1 MDLHILWK
9 MVILTKNQQNKDFF
23 AIIYV
28 LNVKKYID
36 YFYMPC

>member
-1 MDLHILWK
+1 MSLNILWE

-28 LNVKKYID
+28 LNVNKYID
-36 YFYMPC
+36 YFYMTC

>member
-1 MDLHILWK
+1 MSLSILWK

-23 AIIYV
+23 AIIYE

-36 YFYMPC
+36 YFYMTC

>member
-1 MDLHILWK
+1 MSLNILWK
-9 MVILTKNQQNKDFF
+9 KVNLIKIQQNKDFF

-28 LNVKKYID
+28 LNVNKYID

>member
-1 MDLHILWK
+1 MSLNILWK

-23 AIIYV
+23 AIIYE
-28 LNVKKYID
+28 LNVKKCID